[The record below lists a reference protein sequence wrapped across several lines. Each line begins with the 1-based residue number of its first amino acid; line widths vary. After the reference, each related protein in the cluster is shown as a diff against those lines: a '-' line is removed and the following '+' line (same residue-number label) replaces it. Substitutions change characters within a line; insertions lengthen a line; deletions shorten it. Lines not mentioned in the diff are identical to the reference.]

1 MSIYKNY
8 KLVTL
13 DQRFIAE
20 TIARTGSEQLLDKL
34 TRSYVGLYDNQESWY
49 LPLRANI
56 GKNKPPGAFFETPFP
71 TDNPHF
77 KRPGIDFEKA
87 LFVPDEFII
96 PIRNTLPQE
105 QAKLINE
112 QSNIISDDFEQYVLK
127 LENVSKKSPS
137 YRFSTVPLF
146 PDGMEKIK
154 QITSKEREETMENE
168 LKIQETNEEIIE
180 LTEKQKY
187 INLLKM
193 AIEEGE
199 ISATQNLNE
208 AIYLIDD
215 IKISGDFDYGVRG
228 LDHNVLLLDDQNW
241 VDILQWGTII
251 VPETSS
257 YISDK
262 SISELEEI
270 GYHAVPLVEN
280 HKYTMEENDLQLIND
295 LAKLKE
301 SAAALNTSVKEA
313 DAEKFSKLSPNQRQ
327 AILSELT
334 SQQNHSSEY
343 PSNKPEIESPDFE
356 I

>member
-1 MSIYKNY
+1 MSNYKNY

-112 QSNIISDDFEQYVLK
+112 QSNIISDNFEQYVLK
-127 LENVSKKSPS
+127 LENISKKSPS

-146 PDGMEKIK
+146 PEGMEKIK
-154 QITSKEREETMENE
+154 HITSKEREE
-168 LKIQETNEEIIE
+168 
-180 LTEKQKY
+180 
-187 INLLKM
+187 
-193 AIEEGE
+193 
-199 ISATQNLNE
+199 
-208 AIYLIDD
+208 
-215 IKISGDFDYGVRG
+215 
-228 LDHNVLLLDDQNW
+228 
-241 VDILQWGTII
+241 
-251 VPETSS
+251 
-257 YISDK
+257 
-262 SISELEEI
+262 
-270 GYHAVPLVEN
+270 LV
-280 HKYTMEENDLQLIND
+280 EENDLQLIND

-301 SAAALNTSVKEA
+301 SAAALNTSVKET
-313 DAEKFSKLSPNQRQ
+313 DAEKFSKLSSNQRQ
-327 AILSELT
+327 AILLELT
-334 SQQNHSSEY
+334 SKQHHSFEH
-343 PSNKPEIESPDFE
+343 PSNKSEIESPDFE

>member
-1 MSIYKNY
+1 MNYSRAYFLTIKKRVASPNGTIKACSACTTLFIYYIKGKQVMSIYKNY

-112 QSNIISDDFEQYVLK
+112 QSNIISDNFEQYVLK
-127 LENVSKKSPS
+127 LENISKKSPS

-146 PDGMEKIK
+146 PEGMEKIK
-154 QITSKEREETMENE
+154 HIISKEREE
-168 LKIQETNEEIIE
+168 
-180 LTEKQKY
+180 
-187 INLLKM
+187 
-193 AIEEGE
+193 
-199 ISATQNLNE
+199 
-208 AIYLIDD
+208 
-215 IKISGDFDYGVRG
+215 
-228 LDHNVLLLDDQNW
+228 
-241 VDILQWGTII
+241 
-251 VPETSS
+251 
-257 YISDK
+257 
-262 SISELEEI
+262 
-270 GYHAVPLVEN
+270 LV
-280 HKYTMEENDLQLIND
+280 EENDLQLIND

-301 SAAALNTSVKEA
+301 SAAALNTSVKET
-313 DAEKFSKLSPNQRQ
+313 DAEKFSKLSSNQRE
-327 AILSELT
+327 AILLELT
-334 SQQNHSSEY
+334 SKQLHSYEH
-343 PSNKPEIESPDFE
+343 PSNKSQIESPDFE

>member
-112 QSNIISDDFEQYVLK
+112 QSNIISDDFERYVLK
-127 LENVSKKSPS
+127 LENISKKSPS

-168 LKIQETNEEIIE
+168 LKIQATNEEIIE

-199 ISATQNLNE
+199 ISETQNLNE

-270 GYHAVPLVEN
+270 GYHAVP
-280 HKYTMEENDLQLIND
+280 
-295 LAKLKE
+295 
-301 SAAALNTSVKEA
+301 
-313 DAEKFSKLSPNQRQ
+313 
-327 AILSELT
+327 
-334 SQQNHSSEY
+334 
-343 PSNKPEIESPDFE
+343 
-356 I
+356 